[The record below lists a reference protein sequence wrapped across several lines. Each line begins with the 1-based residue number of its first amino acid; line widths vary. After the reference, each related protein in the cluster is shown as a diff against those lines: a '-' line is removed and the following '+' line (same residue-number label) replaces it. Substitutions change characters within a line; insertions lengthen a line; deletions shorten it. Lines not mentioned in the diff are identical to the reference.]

1 MFNSVRVRLTL
12 WYTAVLTCVLVAMA
26 FATYLLLRQDS
37 ARRTDAAIVEMAD
50 SFLTTVN
57 AEARDATGP
66 DGLKGAIEEAISEHK
81 YRDTV
86 FVALNQ
92 EGKIVAS
99 SSNQL
104 LPESP
109 GEPVEILQEAV
120 GRGNL
125 GVHPFRTVRLRDEV
139 QRSYAR
145 RFSIGKEECTLL
157 VLQSLRRQREFLGS
171 VISAFGLA
179 IPLAILFASGG
190 GYFLARRS
198 LSPVVEMSAQAG
210 RIGADNLHERLPV
223 RNTQDELGHLA
234 ASFNNLLDRLD
245 HSFEHQRRFMAD
257 ASHELRTPVAIL
269 CGEADVTLSQPSRS
283 PEDYRASLD
292 ILRAEAGRLKHIVED
307 LFTLARADAGQHP
320 LTLTNFYLDELITEC
335 SRSMKTLAAAK
346 QITLTCNASKELP
359 IEADEALLRRMI
371 VNLLDNAIKYTS
383 PGGIVSVSFDAE
395 DSQYVVTVSD
405 TGQGI
410 PLDLQP
416 RIFER
421 FFRADKVRSRS
432 GGDGDGGGAG
442 LGLSISQWIAQA
454 HGGKLELTRS
464 DQDGSTFT
472 VHLPPAVA
480 QPLIPR
486 LSSNR

>member
-12 WYTAVLTCVLVAMA
+12 WYTAVLACVLVAMA
-26 FATYLLLRQDS
+26 FATYFLLRQDS
-37 ARRTDAAIVEMAD
+37 AHRTDAAIVEMAD

-57 AEARDATGP
+57 AEARDATGS
-66 DGLKGAIEEAISEHK
+66 DGLKAAIEEAISEHK
-81 YRDTV
+81 YRETAFAVLD
-86 FVALNQ
+86 Q

-99 SSNQL
+99 SSNRSL
-104 LPESP
+104 KEPP
-109 GEPVEILQEAV
+109 GAPAEILQKTM
-120 GRGNL
+120 GRANF
-125 GVHPFRTVRLRDEV
+125 GVRPFRTVRLQDEV
-139 QRSYAR
+139 RRSYAR
-145 RFSIGKEECTLL
+145 RFSIGKQEYTLL
-157 VLQSLRRQREFLGS
+157 VLQSLHHQREFLES
-171 VISAFGLA
+171 VIGAFGIA
-179 IPLAILFASGG
+179 IPLAILLVSGA

-198 LSPVVEMSAQAG
+198 LSPVVEMSTQAG

-223 RNTQDELGHLA
+223 RNAQDELGHLA
-234 ASFNNLLDRLD
+234 GSFNNLLDRLD
-245 HSFEHQRRFMAD
+245 QSFEQQRRFMAD

-292 ILRAEAGRLKHIVED
+292 ILRAEAKRLKHIVED

-320 LTLTNFYLDELITEC
+320 LTLSNFYLDELITEC

-346 QITLTCNASKELP
+346 QITLTCDASKELP
-359 IEADEALLRRMI
+359 IQADEALLRRMI
-371 VNLLDNAIKYTS
+371 VNLLDNAVKYTS
-383 PGGIVSVSFDAE
+383 PRGTVSLSCDAE
-395 DSQYVVTVSD
+395 DSRYVMTVSD

-410 PLDLQP
+410 PLELQP

-432 GGDGDGGGAG
+432 ESDGGGAG
-442 LGLSISQWIAQA
+442 LGLSISQWIVQA

-464 DQDGSTFT
+464 DKDGTTFT
-472 VHLPPAVA
+472 VSLRATVA
-480 QPLIPR
+480 QPLIAR

>member
-1 MFNSVRVRLTL
+1 MFSSVRVRLTL
-12 WYTAVLTCVLVAMA
+12 WYTAVLTCVLAAMA
-26 FATYLLLRQDS
+26 FATYFLLRQDS

-50 SFLTTVN
+50 SFLATVN

-66 DGLKGAIEEAISEHK
+66 DGLKAAIEQAISEHK
-81 YRDTV
+81 YRETV
-86 FVALNQ
+86 FAVLNQ

-99 SSNQL
+99 TSNQL
-104 LPESP
+104 FR
-109 GEPVEILQEAV
+109 EPRGASVEILQEAM
-120 GRGNL
+120 GRTRL
-125 GVHPFRTVRLRDEV
+125 GVRPFRTVRLRDEV
-139 QRSYAR
+139 HRSYAR
-145 RFSIGKEECTLL
+145 RFSIGREEYTLL
-157 VLQSLRRQREFLGS
+157 VLQSLHRQREFLGS
-171 VISAFGLA
+171 VIGAFGLA
-179 IPLAILFASGG
+179 IPLAILLASGA

-198 LSPVVEMSAQAG
+198 LSPVVEMSTQAG

-223 RNTQDELGHLA
+223 RNAQDELGHLA
-234 ASFNNLLDRLD
+234 GSFNNLLDRLD

-292 ILRAEAGRLKHIVED
+292 ILRAEAKRLKHIVED

-320 LTLTNFYLDELITEC
+320 LTPANFYLDELITEC

-346 QITLTCNASKELP
+346 QITLTCSASKELP
-359 IEADEALLRRMI
+359 IQADEALLRRMI
-371 VNLLDNAIKYTS
+371 VNLLDNAIKYTP
-383 PGGIVSVSFDAE
+383 PGGRVSVNCDAE
-395 DSQYVVTVSD
+395 DSRYVMTVSD

-410 PLDLQP
+410 PLDMQP

-432 GGDGDGGGAG
+432 GSDGGGAG
-442 LGLSISQWIAQA
+442 LGLSISEWIVQA

-464 DQDGSTFT
+464 DKDGSTFT
-472 VHLPPAVA
+472 VYLPAAVT
-480 QPLIPR
+480 
-486 LSSNR
+486 

>member
-12 WYTAVLTCVLVAMA
+12 WYTAVLTCVLVAVA
-26 FATYLLLRQDS
+26 FATYFLLRQDS
-37 ARRTDAAIVEMAD
+37 AHRTDAAIVEMTD

-66 DGLKGAIEEAISEHK
+66 DGLKAAIEEAISEHK

-86 FVALNQ
+86 FTVLNQ

-104 LPESP
+104 LQESP
-109 GEPVEILQEAV
+109 GTPVEILQEVV
-120 GRGNL
+120 GRGKL
-125 GVHPFRTVRLRDEV
+125 RIRPFRTVRLQDEV
-139 QRSYAR
+139 HRSYAR
-145 RFSIGKEECTLL
+145 RFSIGKEEYTLL
-157 VLQSLRRQREFLGS
+157 VLQSLQGQREFLGS
-171 VISAFGLA
+171 VIGAFGIA
-179 IPLAILFASGG
+179 IPLAILLASAG

-198 LSPVVEMSAQAG
+198 LSPVVEMSTQAG

-223 RNTQDELGHLA
+223 RNARDELGHLA
-234 ASFNNLLDRLD
+234 GSFNNLLDRLD

-292 ILRAEAGRLKHIVED
+292 ILRAEARRLKHIVED

-320 LTLTNFYLDELITEC
+320 LTLANFYLDELITDC

-346 QITLTCNASKELP
+346 QITLTCNASRELP
-359 IEADEALLRRMI
+359 IQADEELLRRMI

-383 PGGIVSVSFDAE
+383 PGGTVSVSCDAE
-395 DSQYVVTVSD
+395 DSQYVMTVSD

-421 FFRADKVRSRS
+421 FFRADKVRSRAGS
-432 GGDGDGGGAG
+432 DGGGAG
-442 LGLSISQWIAQA
+442 LGLSISLWIVQA
-454 HGGKLELTRS
+454 HGGKLGLTRS

-472 VHLPPAVA
+472 VHLPPSSGSAVNPTFIF
-480 QPLIPR
+480 QSII
-486 LSSNR
+486 

>member
-26 FATYLLLRQDS
+26 FATYFMLSQDS
-37 ARRTDAAIVEMAD
+37 AHRTDTAIIEMAD
-50 SFLTTVN
+50 SFLTTVT
-57 AEARDATGP
+57 AESRDATGP
-66 DGLKGAIEEAISEHK
+66 DGLKAAIEEAISEHK

-86 FVALNQ
+86 FVVLNQ
-92 EGKIVAS
+92 EGKIVGS

-104 LPESP
+104 LT
-109 GEPVEILQEAV
+109 EPPSASVETLQDAM
-120 GRGNL
+120 GRGRL
-125 GVHPFRTVRLRDEV
+125 GVRPFRTVRLRDEV
-139 QRSYAR
+139 HRSYAR
-145 RFSIGKEECTLL
+145 RYSIGKEEYTLL
-157 VLQSLRRQREFLGS
+157 VLQSLHRQREFLGS
-171 VISAFGLA
+171 VIGAFGIA
-179 IPLAILFASGG
+179 IPLAILLASGG

-198 LSPVVEMSAQAG
+198 LSPVVEMSTQAG

-223 RNTQDELGHLA
+223 RNAQDELGHLA
-234 ASFNNLLDRLD
+234 GSFNNLLDRLD

-283 PEDYRASLD
+283 SEDYRASLA
-292 ILRAEAGRLKHIVED
+292 ILRAEARRLKHIVED

-320 LTLTNFYLDELITEC
+320 LTLSNFYLDELIIEC

-359 IEADEALLRRMI
+359 IQADEALLRRMI

-383 PGGIVSVSFDAE
+383 PSGRVSVSCDAE
-395 DSQYVVTVSD
+395 DLRYVMTVSD

-432 GGDGDGGGAG
+432 GSDGGGAG
-442 LGLSISQWIAQA
+442 LGLSISLWIVQA
-454 HGGKLELTRS
+454 HGGNLELTRS
-464 DQDGSTFT
+464 ENDGSTFT
-472 VHLPPAVA
+472 VHLPPAVE
-480 QPLIPR
+480 QLIPR

>member
-1 MFNSVRVRLTL
+1 MFSSVRVRLTL

-26 FATYLLLRQDS
+26 FATYFLLRQDS
-37 ARRTDAAIVEMAD
+37 ARRTDAAIVEVAD
-50 SFLTTVN
+50 SFLATVN
-57 AEARDATGP
+57 AEARDAIGP
-66 DGLKGAIEEAISEHK
+66 DGLKAAIEQAISEHK
-81 YRDTV
+81 YRETV
-86 FVALNQ
+86 FVVLDQ
-92 EGKIVAS
+92 EGKIVGS
-99 SSNQL
+99 TSNQL
-104 LPESP
+104 LKEPP
-109 GEPVEILQEAV
+109 GASVEILQEAM
-120 GRGNL
+120 GRGQA
-125 GVHPFRTVRLRDEV
+125 GIRPFRTVRLQDEV
-139 QRSYAR
+139 HRSYAR
-145 RFSIGKEECTLL
+145 RFSIGKEEYTLL
-157 VLQSLRRQREFLGS
+157 VLQSLHHQREFLES
-171 VISAFGLA
+171 VIGAFGLA
-179 IPLAILFASGG
+179 IPLAILLASGA

-198 LSPVVEMSAQAG
+198 LSPVVEMSTQAG
-210 RIGADNLHERLPV
+210 RIGADNLHERLLV
-223 RNTQDELGHLA
+223 RNAQDELGHLA
-234 ASFNNLLDRLD
+234 GSFNNLLDRLD

-292 ILRAEAGRLKHIVED
+292 ILRAEAKRLKRIVED

-320 LTLTNFYLDELITEC
+320 LTLSNFYLDELIAEC
-335 SRSMKTLAAAK
+335 ARSMKTLAAAK

-383 PGGIVSVSFDAE
+383 PGGSVAVSCDAE
-395 DSQYVVTVSD
+395 NARYVMTVSD

-432 GGDGDGGGAG
+432 GNDGGGAG
-442 LGLSISQWIAQA
+442 LGLSISEWIVQA

-464 DQDGSTFT
+464 DKDGSTFR
-472 VHLPPAVA
+472 VYLPAAVT
-480 QPLIPR
+480 QPLIAR

>member
-1 MFNSVRVRLTL
+1 MFSSVRVRLTF

-26 FATYLLLRQDS
+26 FATYFLLRQDS
-37 ARRTDAAIVEMAD
+37 ARRTDAAIVEVAD
-50 SFLTTVN
+50 SFLATVN

-66 DGLKGAIEEAISEHK
+66 DGLKAAIEQAISEHK
-81 YRDTV
+81 YRETV
-86 FVALNQ
+86 FVVLDQ
-92 EGKIVAS
+92 EGKIVGS
-99 SSNQL
+99 TSNQL
-104 LPESP
+104 LKEPP
-109 GEPVEILQEAV
+109 GASVEILQEAMARSQA
-120 GRGNL
+120 GIR
-125 GVHPFRTVRLRDEV
+125 PFRTVRLQDEV
-139 QRSYAR
+139 HRSYAR
-145 RFSIGKEECTLL
+145 RFSIGKEEYTLL
-157 VLQSLRRQREFLGS
+157 VLQSLHHQREFLES
-171 VISAFGLA
+171 VIGAFGLA
-179 IPLAILFASGG
+179 IPLAILLASGA

-198 LSPVVEMSAQAG
+198 LSPVVEMSTQAG

-223 RNTQDELGHLA
+223 RNAQDELGHLA
-234 ASFNNLLDRLD
+234 GSFNNLLDRLD

-292 ILRAEAGRLKHIVED
+292 ILRAEAKRLKRIVED

-320 LTLTNFYLDELITEC
+320 LTLSNFYLDELIAEC

-383 PGGIVSVSFDAE
+383 PGGSVSVSCDAE
-395 DSQYVVTVSD
+395 NSRYVMTVSD

-432 GGDGDGGGAG
+432 GNDGGGAG
-442 LGLSISQWIAQA
+442 LGLSISGWIVQA
-454 HGGKLELTRS
+454 HGGKLELTQS
-464 DQDGSTFT
+464 DKDGSTFR
-472 VHLPPAVA
+472 VYLPAAVT

>member
-26 FATYLLLRQDS
+26 FATYFMLSQDS
-37 ARRTDAAIVEMAD
+37 AHRTDTAIIEMAD
-50 SFLTTVN
+50 SFLTTVT
-57 AEARDATGP
+57 AESRDATGP
-66 DGLKGAIEEAISEHK
+66 DGLKAAIEEAISEHK

-86 FVALNQ
+86 FVVLNQ

-104 LPESP
+104 LT
-109 GEPVEILQEAV
+109 EPPSASVETLQDAM
-120 GRGNL
+120 GRGRL
-125 GVHPFRTVRLRDEV
+125 GVRPFRTVRLRDEV
-139 QRSYAR
+139 HRSYAR
-145 RFSIGKEECTLL
+145 RYSIGKEEYTLL
-157 VLQSLRRQREFLGS
+157 VLQSLHRQREFLGS
-171 VISAFGLA
+171 VIGAFGIA
-179 IPLAILFASGG
+179 IPLAILLASGG

-198 LSPVVEMSAQAG
+198 LSPVVEMSTQAG
-210 RIGADNLHERLPV
+210 RIGADNLHERVPV
-223 RNTQDELGHLA
+223 RNAQDELGHLA
-234 ASFNNLLDRLD
+234 GSFNNLLDRLD

-283 PEDYRASLD
+283 SEDYRASLA
-292 ILRAEAGRLKHIVED
+292 ILRAEARRLKHIVED

-320 LTLTNFYLDELITEC
+320 LTLSNFYLDELIIEC

-359 IEADEALLRRMI
+359 IQADEALLRRMI

-383 PGGIVSVSFDAE
+383 PSGRVSVSCDAE
-395 DSQYVVTVSD
+395 DLRYVMTVSD

-421 FFRADKVRSRS
+421 FFRADKLRSRS
-432 GGDGDGGGAG
+432 GSDGGGAG
-442 LGLSISQWIAQA
+442 LGLSISLWIVQA
-454 HGGKLELTRS
+454 HGGNLELTRS
-464 DQDGSTFT
+464 ENDGSTFT
-472 VHLPPAVA
+472 VHLPPAVE
-480 QPLIPR
+480 QLIPR

>member
-1 MFNSVRVRLTL
+1 MFSSVRVRLTL

-26 FATYLLLRQDS
+26 LVTYFLLRQDS
-37 ARRTDAAIVEMAD
+37 AHRTDAAIVEMAD
-50 SFLTTVN
+50 SFLATVN

-66 DGLKGAIEEAISEHK
+66 DGLKAAIEQAISEHK

-86 FVALNQ
+86 FAVLNE
-92 EGKIVAS
+92 EGNIVAS
-99 SSNQL
+99 TSNQL
-104 LPESP
+104 LKQSP
-109 GEPVEILQEAV
+109 GSSVEILQEAM
-120 GRGNL
+120 GRAKL
-125 GVHPFRTVRLRDEV
+125 GVRVFRTVRLRDEV
-139 QRSYAR
+139 HRSYAR
-145 RFSIGKEECTLL
+145 RFSIGKQEYTLL
-157 VLQSLRRQREFLGS
+157 VLQSLHHQREFLES
-171 VISAFGLA
+171 VIGAFGLA
-179 IPLAILFASGG
+179 IPLAILLASGA

-198 LSPVVEMSAQAG
+198 LSPVVEMSTQAG

-223 RNTQDELGHLA
+223 RNAQDELGHLA
-234 ASFNNLLDRLD
+234 GSFNKLLDRLD
-245 HSFEHQRRFMAD
+245 HSFEQQRRFMAD

-292 ILRAEAGRLKHIVED
+292 ILRAEAKRLKRIVED

-320 LTLTNFYLDELITEC
+320 LTVSNFYLDELIAEC
-335 SRSMKTLAAAK
+335 IRSMKTLAAAK

-371 VNLLDNAIKYTS
+371 VNLVDNAIKYTG
-383 PGGIVSVSFDAE
+383 PGGTVSVSCDAE
-395 DSQYVVTVSD
+395 DSRYVMTVSD

-410 PLDLQP
+410 PLELQP

-432 GGDGDGGGAG
+432 GSDGGGAG
-442 LGLSISQWIAQA
+442 LGLSISEWIVQA

-464 DQDGSTFT
+464 DKDGSTFT
-472 VHLPPAVA
+472 VYLPAAVT